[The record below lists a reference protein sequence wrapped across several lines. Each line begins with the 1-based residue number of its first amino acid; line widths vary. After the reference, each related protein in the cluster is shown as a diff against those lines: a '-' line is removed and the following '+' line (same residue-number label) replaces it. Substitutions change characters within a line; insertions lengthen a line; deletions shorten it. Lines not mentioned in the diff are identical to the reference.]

1 MPVDHDI
8 ATLNSLTTT
17 TIDSCDGYERAAEDA
32 SAGRFREM
40 FRECA
45 RERRAAVSDLQQTVR
60 SLGGTPVDDGSLM
73 ANIHRRWLDL
83 KNALSGGG
91 DKAIIDEVERGE
103 DYIKGK
109 YEEALGDSEL
119 SPTALEAV
127 DAAYCS
133 VRAGHDRVRDL
144 KHSME
149 GSAA

>member
-1 MPVDHDI
+1 M
-8 ATLNSLTTT
+8 
-17 TIDSCDGYERAAEDA
+17 
-32 SAGRFREM
+32 
-40 FRECA
+40 
-45 RERRAAVSDLQQTVR
+45 VR

-83 KNALSGGG
+83 KDVLSGGG

-119 SPTALEAV
+119 SQTALQAV
-127 DAAYCS
+127 DVAYRS